1 MMQQAGHAI
10 TWYEFKRGLKEHHI
24 PKGMVERKLN
34 ELLALK
40 QGSDSVFEYAQ
51 KFNNLCEYGGYHVD
65 MDEKKMDHF
74 RRGLDEELYERI
86 NPIKIETYHELVDL
100 AISQEDAMKRAQKAR
115 KRKAVFTSNNAPN
128 IKFRLVKVEQGAQG
142 NQKSARWVTR
152 PTQKAT
158 VGRSAFLCFSASEC
172 QIQYFTTCLE

>member
-10 TWYEFKRGLKEHHI
+10 TWYEFKRALKEHDI

-74 RRGLDEELYERI
+74 RRG
-86 NPIKIETYHELVDL
+86 
-100 AISQEDAMKRAQKAR
+100 
-115 KRKAVFTSNNAPN
+115 N
-128 IKFRLVKVEQGAQG
+128 IKFRLVKKVEQGAQG

-152 PTQKAT
+152 PPQKAT

-172 QIQYFTTCLE
+172 QIQYFTTFLE